1 MTRRIKQSNEIKCI
15 GRQRGCIRSREI
27 IFESD
32 RLRHKAKNSYLQGKI
47 GKLSIPKLLQST
59 QLEKSFQLRREVG
72 FYTLEVN

>member
-1 MTRRIKQSNEIKCI
+1 MTRKIKQSNEIKCK
-15 GRQRGCIRSREI
+15 GRQRGCIRRRKI

-32 RLRHKAKNSYLQGKI
+32 RHKAKNSYLQGKI